1 MNLRFK
7 DIWGFSDG
15 EDLDYCLLFF
25 DTAWSYY
32 MVSNVLEEH
41 ASFIR
46 GHIDPEDGQSKFLQ
60 NVHNYVPVY
69 TVSQPSNP
77 QLKHCVL
84 GLQHA
89 LYDLDNK

>member
-1 MNLRFK
+1 
-7 DIWGFSDG
+7 
-15 EDLDYCLLFF
+15 
-25 DTAWSYY
+25 
-32 MVSNVLEEH
+32 MVTNVLEEH
-41 ASFIR
+41 ASFILR
-46 GHIDPEDGQSKFLQ
+46 HVYPEGEQNKFLQ

-89 LYDLDNK
+89 LYDLDYK